1 MEIATIPF
9 EVNRY
14 RKRPMPCFIWGCK
27 NQAEHL
33 TRFNYGDAVVQV
45 CLCDDCLNKSPEF
58 ILKGLRAQPENV
70 VN

>member
-33 TRFNYGDAVVQV
+33 TKFNYGDAVVQV
-45 CLCDDCLNKSPEF
+45 CLCDNCLNKSPEF